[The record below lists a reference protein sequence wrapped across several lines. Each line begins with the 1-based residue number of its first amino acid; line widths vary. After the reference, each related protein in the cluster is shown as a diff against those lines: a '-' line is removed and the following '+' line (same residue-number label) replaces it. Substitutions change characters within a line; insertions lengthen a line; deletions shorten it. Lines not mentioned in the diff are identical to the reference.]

1 MKRMI
6 IGLSLVALLVVG
18 AGSVLARGFG
28 PGDCP
33 FNGQGWGNTA
43 GMQENQRQFLEES
56 LKLRQEMATQKIE
69 LRTLL
74 AGENPDQARVQ
85 ELRDSLGA
93 KREQLGQIAAKH
105 NVELGNGR
113 GHGPRHGRGWRMQQ
127 AN

>member
-33 FNGQGWGNTA
+33 YNGQGWGNTA
-43 GMQENQRQFLEES
+43 GVQENQRQFLEES
-56 LKLRQEMATQKIE
+56 LKLRQEMAAQKIE

-74 AGENPDQARVQ
+74 SGENPDQARVQ
-85 ELRDSLGA
+85 ELKDALTA

-105 NVELGNGR
+105 NVEMMNGR
-113 GHGPRHGRGWRMQQ
+113 GQGPKHGRGRMMRQ